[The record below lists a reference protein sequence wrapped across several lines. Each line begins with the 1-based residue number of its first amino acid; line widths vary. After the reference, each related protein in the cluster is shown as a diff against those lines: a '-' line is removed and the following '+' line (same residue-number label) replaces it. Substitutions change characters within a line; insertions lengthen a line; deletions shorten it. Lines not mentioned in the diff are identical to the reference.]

1 MTADAV
7 TQMNVPASTIYRRLL
22 SYSARQWPLM
32 ALAIGSMI
40 VTAAA
45 ETGFAALM
53 KPLLDGSFVAR
64 DPHAIRWLPIWLVII
79 FTVAGVASFITGYAM
94 TRVGRAVVQT
104 LRARMFGQFLAIP
117 ATFFDNAN
125 SGGLISKIAYDV
137 EQVAEAATTSVTI
150 LIRDTLTVI
159 GLLGWMFYLNWQMT
173 LGLLIVAPII
183 MLIVRVV
190 TRGYRRYSAS
200 IQRSMGDFT
209 HLTQE
214 VIEGHRVVKVFGGQ
228 HYERAQFDTVNARNS
243 KLHLKMAILRSASTP
258 IVQLLVAVA
267 LAGMIFY
274 ATQESLQDVIT
285 VGAFMS
291 FMTAMMMLLT
301 PIKRLTDVN
310 ATIQRGLAAGASVFQ
325 ILDEPVEIDAGTRQL
340 GRARGRI
347 EFRHVHF
354 RYAINKPY
362 VIDDLSLL
370 IEPGE
375 TVALVGRSG
384 GGKTTLVNLVPRLY
398 DVTAGQVRIDDIPVH
413 ELALQNL
420 RDQIAY
426 VGQHVTLF
434 NDTIRNNIAYGRLN
448 ESSEAQII
456 DAARAAHAWEFIQA
470 LPQGLDT
477 PVGERG
483 LLLSGGQRQR
493 LAIARA
499 LLKDAPILILDEAT
513 ASLDT
518 ESERLIQDALQR
530 LAQGRTTLIIAHRL
544 STIERA
550 DRILVVNEGRIIES
564 GTHQALLERDGAY
577 ARLYRLQFRD
587 GDAGVSTPALSVDLD
602 EPDAA
607 AVTEAPRS
615 HGVD

>member
-1 MTADAV
+1 
-7 TQMNVPASTIYRRLL
+7 
-22 SYSARQWPLM
+22 M

>member
-1 MTADAV
+1 MTV
-7 TQMNVPASTIYRRLL
+7 TAPGIYRRLL
-22 SYSARQWPLM
+22 GYSVKQWPLM

-64 DPHAIRWLPIWLVII
+64 DPQAIRWLPIWLVII
-79 FTVAGVASFITGYAM
+79 FTVAGIASFITGYAM
-94 TRVGRAVVQT
+94 TRVGRSVIQT
-104 LRARMFGQFLAIP
+104 LRARMFGQFLAMP

-125 SGGLISKIAYDV
+125 SGGLISKISYDV
-137 EQVAEAATTSVTI
+137 EQVAEAATSSVTV

-159 GLLGWMFYLNWQMT
+159 GLLSWMFYLNWQMT
-173 LGLLIVAPII
+173 LGLLIVAPFIAA
-183 MLIVRVV
+183 IVRVV
-190 TRGYRRYSAS
+190 TRGYRRYSSS
-200 IQRSMGDFT
+200 IQRSMGEVT

-228 HYERAQFDTVNARNS
+228 SYERAQFEVVNARNS
-243 KLHLKMAILRSASTP
+243 KLHLKMAMLRSASTP

-325 ILDEPVEIDAGTRQL
+325 IIDEPVEIDEGTRRL

-347 EFRHVHF
+347 EFRHVYF

-362 VIDDLSLL
+362 VIDDLSLVV
-370 IEPGE
+370 EPGE

-413 ELALQNL
+413 ELGLQDL

-448 ESSEAQII
+448 EASEATII
-456 DAARAAHAWEFIQA
+456 EAARAANAWEFIEA
-470 LPQGLDT
+470 LPLGLDT

-518 ESERLIQDALQR
+518 ESERLIQDALHR
-530 LAQGRTTLIIAHRL
+530 LSQGRTTLVIAHRL

-550 DRILVVNEGRIIES
+550 DRIVVVQNGDIVES
-564 GTHQALLERDGAY
+564 GTHQTLLEQSGAY
-577 ARLYRLQFRD
+577 ARLYRMQFRD
-587 GDAGVSTPALSVDLD
+587 NDPTSTEPAEAESTDM
-602 EPDAA
+602 PSAA
-607 AVTEAPRS
+607 LEFEQRHA